1 MSSLKS
7 GIGNALIIRVF
18 NFIFNKNKMFFLTF
32 SLMLYC
38 ISPVK
43 AVDGHDL
50 WLAKVSGTNVNVVYK
65 TNNSQTLKIA
75 VQELLDG
82 WKGKN
87 GASVS
92 LEIKKDKQIK
102 NDGFRIDAKGIRANT
117 ETGILYGVYEM
128 LRRQQTG
135 QQCEYLLSNP
145 SYKYRV
151 LNHWDNLDGSIE
163 RGYAGNSIFWRGL
176 DDLKVTD
183 EDLKLWKEYARAN
196 ASIGINS
203 SVLNNVNASP
213 EMLSEDVLL
222 RVTEIANVL
231 RPYGLKVYLSINFA
245 SPSRLGNLKTSD
257 PLDNEVRLWWKNK
270 VKEIYKLIP
279 DFGGFLVKA
288 NSEGQ
293 SGPQDYGRTHVD
305 GANMIA
311 EALKPF
317 GGIVMWRAFVY
328 QPNEKDRAKQ
338 AYSEFMPFDGQFMD
352 NVIIQIKNGPVD
364 FQPRE
369 PFSPLLGAMKKTP
382 TMLEFQITQEYLG
395 HSHQLAYLSTMW
407 EECLM
412 SDTYQQGAGSTV
424 ASCTDGSL
432 FKHEFTAISGVANT
446 GLDRNWCGHI
456 FAQSNWYAFGRLA
469 WNNNLKSDQVADEW
483 LRLTFRP
490 SQSAL
495 YDSFNEEA
503 WNKNFIDPVKKMM
516 IESRESVV
524 KYMMPLGLH
533 HLFAGN
539 HHYGPGPWYAPKGLR
554 ADWTPVYYHKADSA
568 GIGFDRSATGTNA
581 VAQYH
586 EPLNMIYNDIKT
598 CPESLLL
605 WFHHVPWTYKMKSG
619 DNLWNELCHIYND
632 GVSEVKDYQKVWEK
646 VKPYVDQE
654 RFIAVQ
660 NKLKRQV
667 RDAVVWKDGCLLYF
681 QQFSKMDMPSDIELP
696 VYTLDYL
703 MKVDPINVNEDK
715 AENLLQRRR
724 Q

>member
-1 MSSLKS
+1 MGNSGLKQS
-7 GIGNALIIRVF
+7 IKALL
-18 NFIFNKNKMFFLTF
+18 LTF
-32 SLMLYC
+32 FFINLYSAD
-38 ISPVK
+38 IF

-50 WLAKVSGTNVNVVYK
+50 WLLNESGNDINVVYK
-65 TNNSQTLKIA
+65 SGNSQTVKIA
-75 VQELLDG
+75 AQELING
-82 WKGKN
+82 WKGKK
-87 GASVS
+87 GATVL
-92 LEIKKDKQIK
+92 LEIKKDKQII
-102 NDGFRIDAKGIRANT
+102 NDGFRIDARGIHANT

-135 QQCEYLLSNP
+135 KQYEYLLSNP

-163 RGYAGNSIFWRGL
+163 RGYAGKSIFWRGL

-183 EDLKLWKEYARAN
+183 EDIKLWREYARAN
-196 ASIGINS
+196 ASIGINA

-213 EMLSEDVLL
+213 QMLSVEVLE
-222 RVTEIANVL
+222 RVKRIANEL
-231 RPYGLKVYLSINFA
+231 RPYGVKVYLSINFA

-257 PLDNEVRLWWKNK
+257 PLDKEVRLWWKNK
-270 VKEIYKLIP
+270 VKDIYKEIP

-338 AYSEFMPFDGQFMD
+338 AYNEFMPFDGQFMD

-369 PFSPLLGAMKKTP
+369 PFSPLLGALKKTP
-382 TMLEFQITQEYLG
+382 AMLEFQITQEYLG

-407 EECLM
+407 EECLK
-412 SDTYQQGAGSTV
+412 SDTYQQGIGSTV
-424 ASCTDGSL
+424 ASCTDGTTY
-432 FKHEFTAISGVANT
+432 KHNLTAISGVANI
-446 GLDRNWCGHI
+446 GLDKNWCGHI

-469 WNNNLKSDQVADEW
+469 WENSLNSEQIADEW
-483 LRLTFRP
+483 LKLTFKP
-490 SQSAL
+490 SQSVM
-495 YDSFNEEA
+495 YGKFNEEA
-503 WNKNFIDPVKKMM
+503 WSKNFIMPVKEMM
-516 IESRESVV
+516 MNSRESVV

-568 GIGFDRSATGTNA
+568 GIGFDRSETGTNA

-586 EPLNMIYNDIKT
+586 EPLNMIFNDIKT

-619 DNLWNELCHIYND
+619 NNLWDEMCHIYD
-632 GVSEVKDYQKVWEK
+632 AGVKEVKDYQQVWAK
-646 VKPYVDQE
+646 VKPYVDSE
-654 RFIAVQ
+654 RFDSVQ

-703 MKVDPINVNEDK
+703 MKVDPLNINED
-715 AENLLQRRR
+715 EVVTPMPRRR

>member
-1 MSSLKS
+1 MKIKIVILF
-7 GIGNALIIRVF
+7 LI
-18 NFIFNKNKMFFLTF
+18 LTAHF
-32 SLMLYC
+32 TH
-38 ISPVK
+38 
-43 AVDGHDL
+43 AEDGHDL
-50 WLAKVSGTNVNVVYK
+50 WLRSKSTASVNIVCRATSPTLEIAK
-65 TNNSQTLKIA
+65 
-75 VQELLDG
+75 QELKQG
-82 WKGKN
+82 WQGKERTTIVL
-87 GASVS
+87 SV
-92 LEIKKDKQIK
+92 KNDKAIK
-102 NDGFRIDAKGIRANT
+102 NDGFKITK
-117 ETGILYGVYEM
+117 TGIQANNDLGVLYGVYELL
-128 LRRQQTG
+128 LRQATG
-135 QQCEYLLSNP
+135 ETVKEEICNP
-145 SYKYRV
+145 SYEYRV

-163 RGYAGNSIFWRGL
+163 RGYAGLSIFWNKG
-176 DDLKVTD
+176 DLLNITD
-183 EDLKLWKEYARAN
+183 KDKQLWKEYARAN
-196 ASIGINS
+196 ASIGINA

-213 EMLSEDVLL
+213 QMLSSEVLG
-222 RVTEIANVL
+222 RVAEIAKVL

-245 SPSRLGNLKTSD
+245 SPSKLGNLKTSD
-257 PLDNEVRLWWKNK
+257 PLDKEVRLWWKNK
-270 VKEIYKLIP
+270 VKEVYKIIP

-328 QPNEKDRAKQ
+328 QPNDKDRAKQ
-338 AYSEFMPFDGQFMD
+338 AYNEFMPFDGQFMD
-352 NVIIQIKNGPVD
+352 NVIIQVKNGPID

-382 TMLEFQITQEYLG
+382 VMLEFQITQEYLG

-407 EECLM
+407 EECFK

-424 ASCTDGSL
+424 ASCTDGSIY
-432 FKHEFTAISGVANT
+432 KHDLTAISGVANI
-446 GLDRNWCGHI
+446 GLDKNWCGHI

-469 WNNNLKSDQVADEW
+469 WKNNLKSEQIADEW
-483 LRLTFRP
+483 LRLTFKP
-490 SQSAL
+490 SQSVM
-495 YDSFNEEA
+495 YGKFNEEA
-503 WNKNFIDPVKKMM
+503 WNKNFIGPVKKMM
-516 IESRESVV
+516 MNSRESVV

-539 HHYGPGPWYAPKGLR
+539 HHYGPGPWYAPMGLR
-554 ADWTPVYYHKADSA
+554 ADWTPVYYHKADSV
-568 GIGFDRSATGTNA
+568 GIGFDRTVTGSNA

-619 DNLWNELCHIYND
+619 DNLWGELCHIYDD
-632 GVSEVKDYQKVWEK
+632 GVKEVKGYQQVWNE
-646 VKPYVDQE
+646 VKPYVDDE
-654 RFIAVQ
+654 RFVAVQ

-681 QQFSKMDMPSDIELP
+681 QQFSKMEMPSDIELP

-703 MKVDPINVNEDK
+703 MKVDPIS
-715 AENLLQRRR
+715 LM
-724 Q
+724 